1 MSVTSRVLPNSMLGG
16 QKMFLELIKKAK
28 LLDIKIIVDSLT
40 RICSSRMAKIYK
52 KHILSTLDNN
62 GK

>member
-1 MSVTSRVLPNSMLGG
+1 
-16 QKMFLELIKKAK
+16 MFQELVKKAK

-40 RICSSRMAKIYK
+40 RICSSRIAKTYK
-52 KHILSTLDNN
+52 KHILSTLDVN